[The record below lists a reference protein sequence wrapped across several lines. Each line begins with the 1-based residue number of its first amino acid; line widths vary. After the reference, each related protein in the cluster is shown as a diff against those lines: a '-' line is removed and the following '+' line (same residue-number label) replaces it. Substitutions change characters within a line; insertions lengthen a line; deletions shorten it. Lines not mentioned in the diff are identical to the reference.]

1 MFPRFFNAQMAE
13 RMVVWGA
20 TLGFLIFL
28 FALTEL
34 TQAWKLASLAG
45 DMQRTAAAAASHV
58 GAEAA
63 MARLAGAVPAPGRQ
77 PTSATDLAA
86 LQASLV
92 KASEPVMPDEIRR
105 LAQATEARL
114 AELRS
119 ASTGPPAHRALI
131 ALMEQRAELGAS
143 LVAAIE
149 GINTR
154 QAGLLASSR
163 QNKLL
168 IALLTI
174 FVVAQILFLEHRWLV
189 RPIVRMAAVLQS
201 GEQAQRLLAADA
213 FRRDEIGSL
222 AQALWSHFR
231 LVREQQAAARD
242 EQGKLSER
250 LSQQQELKRQSVIF
264 QERIA
269 EIVQRLEGHAERM
282 ATASDDLVAVSSDA
296 DAGASASAQSTDRAS
311 AHVDEVSASIRDITT
326 TLASVVEE
334 AERTST
340 VAAVARG
347 LVAAASDDAKAL
359 TGAARTI
366 EQVIALIEDVA
377 NQTNLLALNATIEA
391 ARAGELGRG
400 FSVVASEVKQLAT
413 RTSRAIEEV
422 RGGIAGIA
430 STSARINQRIA
441 KLVES
446 VEQVDAA
453 AAVIANSMR
462 QQDATSQAI
471 TTNTA
476 RTAEDVREVADTVRQ
491 VAGMIGEA
499 KQAADLVTK
508 VSADLSQQAG
518 DLRTAVEQFVERTER
533 IAA

>member
-20 TLGFLIFL
+20 MLGFLTFL
-28 FALTEL
+28 YALTEI
-34 TQAWKLASLAG
+34 TQTWKMAGLSG
-45 DMQRTAAAAASHV
+45 DMQRTAAAAGSHIGADAAVARIAAS
-58 GAEAA
+58 GNGQ
-63 MARLAGAVPAPGRQ
+63 L
-77 PTSATDLAA
+77 SATDLDAIQAA
-86 LQASLV
+86 LA
-92 KASEPVMPDEIRR
+92 KASAPAMPDEMR
-105 LAQATEARL
+105 LLTHATGARL
-114 AELRS
+114 AELRGAS
-119 ASTGPPAHRALI
+119 AGQAAQRALV
-131 ALMEQRAELGAS
+131 ALMEKRAELGSA

-149 GINTR
+149 GINAQ

-201 GEQAQRLLAADA
+201 GERAQRLLAADA
-213 FRRDEIGSL
+213 FRRDEIGAL
-222 AQALWSHFR
+222 AQALWSHFG
-231 LVREQQAAARD
+231 LVREQQETARS
-242 EQGKLSER
+242 EQDKLSGR
-250 LSQQQELKRQSVIF
+250 LAQQQELKRQSVIF
-264 QERIA
+264 QGRIA
-269 EIVQRLEGHAERM
+269 EIVQRLEGHAQRM
-282 ATASDDLVAVSSDA
+282 AAASDDLVAVSSDA
-296 DAGASASAQSTDRAS
+296 DAGASASAQSTERAS
-311 AHVDEVSASIRDITT
+311 AHVDDVSASIRDITT
-326 TLASVVEE
+326 TLASVVGE
-334 AERTST
+334 AERTSS
-340 VAAVARG
+340 VVAVARG
-347 LVAAASDDAKAL
+347 LVEAASDDAKAL

-391 ARAGELGRG
+391 ARAGEMGRG
-400 FSVVASEVKQLAT
+400 FGVVASEVKQLAT
-413 RTSRAIEEV
+413 RTSRATEEV

-430 STSARINQRIA
+430 SASARINQRIA

-446 VEQVDAA
+446 IEQVDAA

-462 QQDATSQAI
+462 EQDAISQAI
-471 TTNTA
+471 TSNTA
-476 RTAEDVREVADTVRQ
+476 RTAEDVRHVADTVRQ

-508 VSADLSQQAG
+508 VSADLGQQAS
-518 DLRTAVEQFVERTER
+518 DLRAAVEQFVEKTER